1 MQYGIYI
8 LKSKLSMHNLKAFE
22 RIDDCLTVLYMSK
35 SFDNM
40 FHEMFNCSKTNEC
53 LTVMI
58 VCSDRFGNCV
68 GDNAVCW
75 NTLGYCSVPLIWS
88 MSKANG

>member
-1 MQYGIYI
+1 
-8 LKSKLSMHNLKAFE
+8 
-22 RIDDCLTVLYMSK
+22 MSK
-35 SFDNM
+35 RFDNM

-58 VCSDRFGNCV
+58 VCSDSFGNCV

-75 NTLGYCSVPLIWS
+75 NTLGNCTIDMKYVESKWIMLKIECKKVY
-88 MSKANG
+88 MSILL